1 VKDLTLNQLIE
12 AIATSD
18 VNPQYCQDVV
28 GIILHSENL
37 TVQKLIQTSRLP
49 RSLVVKILQQLQIFL
64 EPPSE
69 YIRMKPETPEIFLQ
83 YITRIQQKELQRY
96 NWVLLTDESK
106 QLGAFLSEIITGRAL
121 PKRSLDQFDA
131 TVDTVLRRVQF
142 LEREGALARTKILF
156 LGDYDLTS
164 VAVAKKGGPAEIH
177 VVDIDGDLLSLI
189 QKVADTNHFPIQTH
203 LQDLRLDYP
212 PPLLAAFDV
221 VVTDPPFTLNGVKL
235 FLLHALRALA
245 PNGRIYCCFGY
256 SVNNLTV
263 GVQFQGVLNELGLVA
278 RTILEN
284 FNIYTKAQSIGSTSH
299 LYKLQPAKYPIKIAP
314 LQIGNPI
321 YSGYREKE
329 DLVQLIGP
337 SVRFRLI
344 QEDLIARIAFEVL
357 KENPQTIAAINS
369 PFGLFQEFLITKGV
383 SIKCIELEK
392 MSEDL
397 FHLTNIDRIE
407 MVYPPPSRFGGTYE
421 KLVVESPSFNLNSLM
436 EWIKFKFCKKVYLML
451 PFQMDTILQ
460 NSTTVESSLLTRTY
474 LSLFWNWTLLR
485 SIPPEAFE
493 PHFIQTAYFYE
504 GAFLQKEL
512 LVPYPN
518 RYILRELLEQP
529 TKMVL
534 NALREA
540 LIRLHEKKEIQFTK
554 NQSKAF
560 IEKLELPSEILH
572 LRVQQLSDD
581 EISIIIGE
589 LSKKTENLL
598 KDRSEV

>member
-1 VKDLTLNQLIE
+1 LINLTLNQLIE

-18 VNPQYCQDVV
+18 VNPQYCQDVL
-28 GIILHSENL
+28 IILLNIENL
-37 TVQKLIQTSRLP
+37 TMQKLIQMSRLP
-49 RSLVVKILQQLQIFL
+49 RSLVVKMLQQLQIFL

-69 YIRMKPETPEIFLQ
+69 YIRLRPETPEIFLQ
-83 YITRIQQKELQRY
+83 YLAKLQQNEMQRY
-96 NWVLLTDESK
+96 DWVQSKDEGK
-106 QLGAFLSEIITGRAL
+106 DLEGFFKDIIARRAP

-131 TVDTVLRRVQF
+131 TLDTILRRVKF
-142 LEREGALARTKILF
+142 LEREGALAGTKILF

-164 VAVAKKGGPAEIH
+164 LTVAKRAGPLEIH
-177 VVDIDGDLLSLI
+177 VLDIDGDLLSLI
-189 QKVADTNHFPIQTH
+189 QNIADANNFPITTH
-203 LQDLRLDYP
+203 HQDLRLDFP
-212 PPLLAAFDV
+212 TQLLSSFDV
-221 VVTDPPFTLNGVKL
+221 VFTDPPFTLNGAKL

-245 PNGRIYCCFGY
+245 PKGRLYCCFGY
-256 SVNNLTV
+256 SVNNLSV
-263 GVQFQGVLNELGLVA
+263 GIQFQEVLNELGLVA

-344 QEDLIARIAFEVL
+344 QEDLIAQIAFEVL
-357 KENPQTIAAINS
+357 KDNPQTIAAINS

-421 KLVVESPSFNLNSLM
+421 MLVVESPSFNLNSLM

-504 GAFLQKEL
+504 GVFLQKEL

-540 LIRLHEKKEIQFTK
+540 LIRLYEKKEIQFTK
-554 NQSKAF
+554 NQSKVF

-581 EISIIIGE
+581 EISIIIDE

>member
-1 VKDLTLNQLIE
+1 MKNLTLDQLIE

-18 VNPQYCQDVV
+18 VNPHYCQDVL

-49 RSLVVKILQQLQIFL
+49 RSLVVRILQQLQMFL

-69 YIRMKPETPEIFLQ
+69 YIRMKPETPEIFLH
-83 YITRIQQKELQRY
+83 YIARLQQNELQRY
-96 NWVLLTDESK
+96 NWILLTDESK
-106 QLGAFLSEIITGRAL
+106 QLGAFLSEIITKRAH

-131 TVDTVLRRVQF
+131 TVDTVLRRVKF
-142 LEREGALARTKILF
+142 LEWEGALAGTKILF

-164 VAVAKKGGPAEIH
+164 VAVAKKGGPSEIH

-189 QKVADTNHFPIQTH
+189 QNTADVNHFSIQTH
-203 LQDLRLDYP
+203 HQDLRLDFP
-212 PPLLAAFDV
+212 PQLLASFDV

-263 GVQFQGVLNELGLVA
+263 GVQFQGVLNEVGLVA

-284 FNIYTKAQSIGSTSH
+284 FNVYTKAQSIGSTSH
-299 LYKLQPAKYPIKIAP
+299 LYKLQPAKYPIKIPP
-314 LQIGNPI
+314 LQIGSPI
-321 YSGYREKE
+321 YSGYSEKE

-344 QEDLIARIAFEVL
+344 QEDLIGRIAFEML
-357 KENPQTIAAINS
+357 KENPKTIAAINS
-369 PFGLFQEFLITKGV
+369 PFGLLQEFLITKGV
-383 SIKCIELEK
+383 SMKCIELEK
-392 MSEDL
+392 MPEDL
-397 FHLTNIDRIE
+397 FYLTNIDRIE
-407 MVYPPPSRFGGTYE
+407 MVYPPPSRFAGTYE
-421 KLVVESPSFNLNSLM
+421 NLLVESPRFNLNPLI

-451 PFQMDTILQ
+451 PLQIETILQ
-460 NSTTVESSLLTRTY
+460 DSSAVESSLLTRTY
-474 LSLFWNWTLLR
+474 LSLFWNWDLII

-493 PHFIQTAYFYE
+493 PHFVQTAYLYE

-529 TKMVL
+529 
-534 NALREA
+534 
-540 LIRLHEKKEIQFTK
+540 
-554 NQSKAF
+554 
-560 IEKLELPSEILH
+560 
-572 LRVQQLSDD
+572 
-581 EISIIIGE
+581 
-589 LSKKTENLL
+589 
-598 KDRSEV
+598 